1 MRLLPFVPNLGTM
14 SPRTKN
20 RLNIRE
26 ALLSGEFPITG
37 RFLVIEIGLPSERG
51 IDLMLKRLNSDC
63 DITPDGWSAYK
74 LTSSHGAV
82 HYHIFS
88 FINGKSLWSKRI
100 DIQNDIQE
108 LNNFFIWKNESVVA
122 SKLEKLKEGNIK
134 ELQESDLGR
143 TLEKMQEQWSKVE
156 QVRLKDEL
164 DALA

>member
-1 MRLLPFVPNLGTM
+1 
-14 SPRTKN
+14 
-20 RLNIRE
+20 
-26 ALLSGEFPITG
+26 
-37 RFLVIEIGLPSERG
+37 
-51 IDLMLKRLNSDC
+51 MLKRLNSDC

-74 LTSSHGAV
+74 LTSSYGAV